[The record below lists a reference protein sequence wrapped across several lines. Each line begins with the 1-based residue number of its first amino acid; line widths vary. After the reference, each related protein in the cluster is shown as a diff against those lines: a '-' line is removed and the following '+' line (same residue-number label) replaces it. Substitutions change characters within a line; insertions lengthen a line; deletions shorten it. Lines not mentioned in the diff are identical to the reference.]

1 MKRVEPG
8 RMVIHGVG
16 VVATSTGVVVSV
28 VVVLVVV
35 SVVVVLVVILVVV
48 VLVEVLVVVVVE
60 VLAVGSGVYCACTY
74 TATTPSWLL
83 AGVGWQ
89 MRWVSLTMVAGAEV
103 GVGRVANTQNK
114 ATAVVAVVV
123 VVVVVVA

>member
-1 MKRVEPG
+1 MEPG

-35 SVVVVLVVILVVV
+35 SVVVVLVVVLVVV
-48 VLVEVLVVVVVE
+48 VLVEVLVVVEVVD
-60 VLAVGSGVYCACTY
+60 VGSGVYCACTY
-74 TATTPSWLL
+74 TATAPSWLL

-89 MRWVSLTMVAGAEV
+89 VRCVSLTMVAGAEV